1 MARDSQAALVALN
14 RFGLGARG
22 GASGDLI
29 NAASDPRGFVKAEL
43 ARPNGVLLE
52 APGLQSTPQLGQ
64 AVFAYQDEVKQA
76 REAAAKAGT
85 PPEAPPLQAPAD
97 QKPGPRRNLSLNTA
111 ATEIAGQMA
120 EAKPADAAAKP
131 ETMQPNMAAPPAAK
145 PAPQPLNVIQKTFRA
160 EALAR
165 LQRATLVECGFTE
178 RLVVFW
184 SNHFCI
190 SASKG
195 ELARIWAGAFERE
208 AIRPHVLGRFADML
222 KAVEQHPAM
231 LFFLDN
237 QQSLGPDSRAG
248 QNRKRGL
255 NENLAREIME
265 LHTLGVGGGYTQ
277 EDVTS
282 LARII
287 TGWTFAGRQ
296 GGLGTPGSFA
306 FNVNAHQPGPQV
318 LLGKT
323 YEPTGL
329 AQGEAA
335 LADIARHPSTA
346 NFIATKLVRHFV
358 ADDPP
363 QALVAR
369 LRDVFVKT
377 DGDLKAM
384 ATALV
389 DSDEAWKAPLTK
401 MRSPYDFLVASGR
414 LLARVPEDPGAYL
427 NGLNLLGQPLW
438 SPSGPNGFP
447 DTVAAWAA
455 PEGMKLRLDIAA
467 QMGARLG
474 NNIEPARPAGIRSG
488 RRGVDRNAA
497 DHRAR
502 GIAPAG
508 AGAAADVAGNAE
520 EMMMIDCVEN
530 RLLTSRR
537 GLLLGGASF
546 AAWAYLPKFA
556 RAADGRDPRL
566 IVVILRGAL
575 DGLSTVAPVGDPDYA
590 GLHGSIALAADGAH
604 PRDHARFLLRAASGY
619 AGVRAHVSRH
629 ACRSDPRGGDTLSR
643 PFAFRRPG
651 RARKRLCRP
660 RPGAV
665 RLAQPRA
672 GSAAARRARVE
683 RPCGRADHAAGAARQ
698 CADRR
703 LGAGGAAAGRR
714 RHRDAARRSLP
725 SPRSRVGDGPLAGP
739 PVGEGRKRRRH
750 EAEGRQSGRAD
761 APGRARRRQADGGRR
776 RPAHRRA
783 RLRRLGYA
791 RQ

>member
-14 RFGLGARG
+14 RFGFGARG

-29 NAASDPRGFVKAEL
+29 DAASDPRGFVKAEL

-76 REAAAKAGT
+76 REAAKATAAAET
-85 PPEAPPLQAPAD
+85 PTQASAD
-97 QKPGPRRNLSLNTA
+97 QKPALRRNLSLNA
-111 ATEIAGQMA
+111 AASEVAGQMA
-120 EAKPADAAAKP
+120 DARPADNAAKP
-131 ETMQPNMAAPPAAK
+131 EAMQPSPGAPPAAK

-265 LHTLGVGGGYTQ
+265 LHTLSVGGGYTQ
-277 EDVTS
+277 DDVTS

-296 GGLGTPGSFA
+296 GQLGAPGSFV
-306 FNVNAHQPGPQV
+306 FNVNAHQPGPQI

-323 YEPTGL
+323 YGQAGL

-335 LADIARHPSTA
+335 LADLARHPSTA
-346 NFIATKLVRHFV
+346 NFIATKFVRHFV

-363 QALVAR
+363 PSLVAR
-369 LRDVFVKT
+369 LRDIFVKT
-377 DGDLKAM
+377 DGDLKALAM
-384 ATALV
+384 ALV
-389 DSDEAWKAPLTK
+389 DSDQAWRAPLTK

-414 LLARVPEDPGAYL
+414 LLARVPEDPSRYL

-438 SPSGPNGFP
+438 SPAGPNGFP
-447 DTVAAWAA
+447 DTNAAWAA

-467 QMGARLG
+467 QIGSRLG
-474 NNIEPARPAGIRSG
+474 NTIDPLDLLEF
-488 RRGVDRNAA
+488 
-497 DHRAR
+497 
-502 GIAPAG
+502 
-508 AGAAADVAGNAE
+508 AAADAASIETRRTIERAE
-520 EMMMIDCVEN
+520 
-530 RLLTSRR
+530 SRQQALA
-537 GLLLGGASF
+537 LLLMS
-546 AAWAYLPKFA
+546 PEMQ
-556 RAADGRDPRL
+556 
-566 IVVILRGAL
+566 
-575 DGLSTVAPVGDPDYA
+575 
-590 GLHGSIALAADGAH
+590 
-604 PRDHARFLLRAASGY
+604 
-619 AGVRAHVSRH
+619 
-629 ACRSDPRGGDTLSR
+629 
-643 PFAFRRPG
+643 RR
-651 RARKRLCRP
+651 
-660 RPGAV
+660 
-665 RLAQPRA
+665 
-672 GSAAARRARVE
+672 
-683 RPCGRADHAAGAARQ
+683 
-698 CADRR
+698 
-703 LGAGGAAAGRR
+703 
-714 RHRDAARRSLP
+714 
-725 SPRSRVGDGPLAGP
+725 
-739 PVGEGRKRRRH
+739 
-750 EAEGRQSGRAD
+750 
-761 APGRARRRQADGGRR
+761 
-776 RPAHRRA
+776 
-783 RLRRLGYA
+783 
-791 RQ
+791 

>member
-1 MARDSQAALVALN
+1 MARDSQAALIALN
-14 RFGLGARG
+14 RFGFGARG

-64 AVFAYQDEVKQA
+64 AVFAYQDQVKQA
-76 REAAAKAGT
+76 REAAKETAKAGGPAET
-85 PPEAPPLQAPAD
+85 PAQAPAD
-97 QKPGPRRNLSLNTA
+97 QTPGLRRNLSLNA
-111 ATEIAGQMA
+111 AAEITGQMA
-120 EAKPADAAAKP
+120 EAKPTENTAKS
-131 ETMQPNMAAPPAAK
+131 ETMQPNAATPPAAK

-165 LQRATLVECGFTE
+165 LQRATLVDCGFTE

-195 ELARIWAGAFERE
+195 ELARIWAGSFERE

-222 KAVEQHPAM
+222 RAVEQHPAM

-277 EDVTS
+277 GDVTS

-296 GGLGTPGSFA
+296 GQLGAPGSFV

-323 YEPTGL
+323 YDAAGL

-335 LADIARHPSTA
+335 LADLARHPSTA
-346 NFIATKLVRHFV
+346 NFIATKFARHFV
-358 ADDPP
+358 ADDAPP
-363 QALVAR
+363 VLVAR

-377 DGDLKAM
+377 DGDLKAL

-414 LLARVPEDPGAYL
+414 LLARVPEDPGVYL

-438 SPSGPNGFP
+438 SPAGPNGFP
-447 DTVAAWAA
+447 DTSAAWAA

-467 QMGARLG
+467 QIGARLG
-474 NNIEPARPAGIRSG
+474 NNIDPLDLLEF
-488 RRGVDRNAA
+488 
-497 DHRAR
+497 
-502 GIAPAG
+502 
-508 AGAAADVAGNAE
+508 AAADAASTETRRTIERAE
-520 EMMMIDCVEN
+520 
-530 RLLTSRR
+530 SRQQALA
-537 GLLLGGASF
+537 LLLMS
-546 AAWAYLPKFA
+546 PEMQ
-556 RAADGRDPRL
+556 
-566 IVVILRGAL
+566 
-575 DGLSTVAPVGDPDYA
+575 
-590 GLHGSIALAADGAH
+590 
-604 PRDHARFLLRAASGY
+604 
-619 AGVRAHVSRH
+619 
-629 ACRSDPRGGDTLSR
+629 
-643 PFAFRRPG
+643 RR
-651 RARKRLCRP
+651 
-660 RPGAV
+660 
-665 RLAQPRA
+665 
-672 GSAAARRARVE
+672 
-683 RPCGRADHAAGAARQ
+683 
-698 CADRR
+698 
-703 LGAGGAAAGRR
+703 
-714 RHRDAARRSLP
+714 
-725 SPRSRVGDGPLAGP
+725 
-739 PVGEGRKRRRH
+739 
-750 EAEGRQSGRAD
+750 
-761 APGRARRRQADGGRR
+761 
-776 RPAHRRA
+776 
-783 RLRRLGYA
+783 
-791 RQ
+791 

>member
-14 RFGLGARG
+14 RFGFGARG

-43 ARPNGVLLE
+43 ARPSGVLLE

-76 REAAAKAGT
+76 REAAKAGAPT
-85 PPEAPPLQAPAD
+85 EAPPAQAPAD
-97 QKPGPRRNLSLNTA
+97 QKPGPRRNLSLNTV
-111 ATEIAGQMA
+111 ATEIAGKMDG
-120 EAKPADAAAKP
+120 AKLADNAAKP
-131 ETMQPNMAAPPAAK
+131 DTMQPNAAAK

-165 LQRATLVECGFTE
+165 LQRATLADCGFTE

-195 ELARIWAGAFERE
+195 ELARMWAGAFERE

-296 GGLGTPGSFA
+296 GQLGTPGSFV
-306 FNVNAHQPGPQV
+306 FNANAHQPGPQM

-323 YEPTGL
+323 YEATGL

-346 NFIATKLVRHFV
+346 NFVVTKFVRHFV

-377 DGDLKAM
+377 NGDLKAL

-389 DSDEAWKAPLTK
+389 DSDEAWQAPLTK
-401 MRSPYDFLVASGR
+401 MRSPYDFVIASGR
-414 LLARVPEDPGAYL
+414 LLARVPEDPGPYL
-427 NGLNLLGQPLW
+427 NNLNLLGQPLW
-438 SPSGPNGFP
+438 SPAGPNGFP
-447 DTVAAWAA
+447 DTGAAWAA
-455 PEGMKLRLDIAA
+455 PEGMKLRLDIAS

-474 NNIEPARPAGIRSG
+474 NNIDPLDLLEF
-488 RRGVDRNAA
+488 
-497 DHRAR
+497 
-502 GIAPAG
+502 
-508 AGAAADVAGNAE
+508 AAADAASVETRRTIERAE
-520 EMMMIDCVEN
+520 
-530 RLLTSRR
+530 SRQQALA
-537 GLLLGGASF
+537 LLLMS
-546 AAWAYLPKFA
+546 PEMQ
-556 RAADGRDPRL
+556 
-566 IVVILRGAL
+566 
-575 DGLSTVAPVGDPDYA
+575 
-590 GLHGSIALAADGAH
+590 
-604 PRDHARFLLRAASGY
+604 
-619 AGVRAHVSRH
+619 
-629 ACRSDPRGGDTLSR
+629 
-643 PFAFRRPG
+643 RR
-651 RARKRLCRP
+651 
-660 RPGAV
+660 
-665 RLAQPRA
+665 
-672 GSAAARRARVE
+672 
-683 RPCGRADHAAGAARQ
+683 
-698 CADRR
+698 
-703 LGAGGAAAGRR
+703 
-714 RHRDAARRSLP
+714 
-725 SPRSRVGDGPLAGP
+725 
-739 PVGEGRKRRRH
+739 
-750 EAEGRQSGRAD
+750 
-761 APGRARRRQADGGRR
+761 
-776 RPAHRRA
+776 
-783 RLRRLGYA
+783 
-791 RQ
+791 